1 MVVNQSQFHFM
12 NRLNKNYV
20 IWSCYTQNKQSFSIK
35 WINVEAS
42 LIVLLQWLWISV
54 YSHWVQISGIKHYLV
69 TMGCNLRHLKARIL
83 FLIVWYKITGLLLNE
98 WCYPIL
104 LWYLIFDFRRI
115 DLNIF
120 VYSCMTIYADTKVF
134 SADNQISFIVR
145 NHEYHAY
152 DNSN

>member
-1 MVVNQSQFHFM
+1 MLSNS
-12 NRLNKNYV
+12 
-20 IWSCYTQNKQSFSIK
+20 T
-35 WINVEAS
+35 
-42 LIVLLQWLWISV
+42 
-54 YSHWVQISGIKHYLV
+54 
-69 TMGCNLRHLKARIL
+69 
-83 FLIVWYKITGLLLNE
+83 
-98 WCYPIL
+98 
-104 LWYLIFDFRRI
+104 LIFDFRRI